1 MEALNL
7 IIVEDED
14 AHLQLM
20 KRAVLKEFPGA
31 SIYHFFEAF
40 SCLEEIDRIASDLI
54 IIDYHMPV
62 MNGLELLEKLRL
74 KDKNAPVIMITGQG
88 DEGIAVRALKLG
100 AADFLVKTPEFFK
113 LLPGTIDKVLRE
125 QKLKDSLRVSEKRFR
140 DLANSACDWLW
151 EVDAGGRFTYS
162 NPAVEGILGYSPDE
176 AIGSKFDHFPPGNQS
191 RAERQA
197 AFELMR
203 QGTPISGFTS
213 CLAGKN
219 KRVVFLETSG
229 VPVFD
234 SLGRFAGYRGI
245 DRDVT
250 RRKIAEQSLR
260 ISEERFR
267 SIYEKSP
274 IGIMLFDECG
284 MIVDANRASLDLLGM
299 TDSASLG
306 KFNIFDDSSVPER
319 ALEQLCKGQT
329 IRYETRFDF
338 EKARDIDLLRTPK
351 SGVFFFDVQ
360 ITPLMQNQ
368 IIGGYLLQVQDLTVR
383 KRAEQALEISHQFL
397 EAANRSATLSGLIE
411 SFAILARQFTGCSV
425 VNIRILDEDRST
437 VCEDCESIEY
447 ESIAQV
453 PIRFGDTILGLI
465 HIADAKQ
472 KKQNMLPGQTLEVL
486 ERAAMELGTAI
497 QRLRAAEELRRA
509 HDELEM
515 RVKERTLD
523 LASSNDRLQKEI
535 EDRTLAQEALS
546 KSAEDLKL
554 FAYSIMHDLKSP
566 TIGLY
571 GLTKL
576 LHRQYAGKL
585 DEKGMNYCEQILR
598 ASEYC
603 SSLVDLINTFIAA
616 KESPLNIE
624 TVKLNDIL
632 RTVIEEFSA
641 KMSVR
646 RIRCIRPDS
655 DVEIRVDRLSM
666 IRVLTNLVDNAL
678 KYGGDVL
685 SEIRIGYEE
694 TDDYCILS
702 VSDDGV
708 GMNRKDCEE
717 IFGPFQRSGNSA
729 GITGTGLGLNIV
741 REIAKRHRGSV
752 QVVPEPER
760 GMVFRIFIGKSL

>member
-1 MEALNL
+1 
-7 IIVEDED
+7 
-14 AHLQLM
+14 
-20 KRAVLKEFPGA
+20 
-31 SIYHFFEAF
+31 
-40 SCLEEIDRIASDLI
+40 
-54 IIDYHMPV
+54 
-62 MNGLELLEKLRL
+62 
-74 KDKNAPVIMITGQG
+74 
-88 DEGIAVRALKLG
+88 
-100 AADFLVKTPEFFK
+100 
-113 LLPGTIDKVLRE
+113 
-125 QKLKDSLRVSEKRFR
+125 
-140 DLANSACDWLW
+140 
-151 EVDAGGRFTYS
+151 
-162 NPAVEGILGYSPDE
+162 
-176 AIGSKFDHFPPGNQS
+176 
-191 RAERQA
+191 
-197 AFELMR
+197 
-203 QGTPISGFTS
+203 
-213 CLAGKN
+213 
-219 KRVVFLETSG
+219 
-229 VPVFD
+229 
-234 SLGRFAGYRGI
+234 
-245 DRDVT
+245 
-250 RRKIAEQSLR
+250 
-260 ISEERFR
+260 
-267 SIYEKSP
+267 
-274 IGIMLFDECG
+274 MLFDECG

-397 EAANRSATLSGLIE
+397 EAANRSATLSSLIE

-425 VNIRILDEDRST
+425 VNIRIPDESRST
-437 VCEDCESIEY
+437 VCENCESIEY
-447 ESIAQV
+447 ESIAMV
-453 PIRFGDTILGLI
+453 PIRFGDSILGLI

-472 KKQNMLPGQTLEVL
+472 KEQKKQNMLPGQTLQVL

-497 QRLRAAEELRRA
+497 QRLRAADELRRA

-576 LHRQYAGKL
+576 LHRQYAGNL

-603 SSLVDLINTFIAA
+603 SSLVDQINIFIAA

-646 RIRCIRPDS
+646 QIRCIQPDS

-694 TDDYCILS
+694 TGDYCILS

-741 REIAKRHRGSV
+741 REIAKRHGGYV

-760 GMVFRIFIGKSL
+760 GMVFRISIGKSL